1 VNLIYYPFLV
11 HEGKCEDK
19 TPSVALQIKDL
30 QDFAR
35 RKYGNFTLRII
46 FFGCD
51 RTSGLT
57 SGLVYKETTTL
68 LLWTAR
74 AKSGGSI

>member
-1 VNLIYYPFLV
+1 MNLTYYPFLV
-11 HEGKCEDK
+11 HAGKCEDK

-35 RKYGNFTLRII
+35 KYGNFTLCII
-46 FFGCD
+46 FYGCD

-57 SGLVYKETTTL
+57 SGLVYKKTTTL
-68 LLWTAR
+68 LLWIAG